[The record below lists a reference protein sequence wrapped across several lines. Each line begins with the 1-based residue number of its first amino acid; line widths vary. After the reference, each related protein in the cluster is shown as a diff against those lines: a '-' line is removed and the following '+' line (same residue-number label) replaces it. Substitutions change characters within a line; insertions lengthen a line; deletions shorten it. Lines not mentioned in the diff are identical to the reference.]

1 MIRVMIV
8 DDEPSALD
16 RYSDYVNGCGL
27 GFTVVAT
34 CSAAQPAIEQLRT
47 VNPDVVLTDIRMPG
61 KNGLQMIDEMRTGGW
76 NGYAVVISG
85 HDDFEFAREAMR
97 LQMVDYLLKPIF
109 PDDMIA
115 LLERLQQKGF
125 RSPAPEVGLLP
136 DVDWERLPSFI
147 RKAVDYARN
156 NYESHLSLTEAA
168 DHACVNPTYLSTAF
182 SQHCG
187 VSFVEFGHRIRV
199 QAAGE
204 LLRDTDL
211 TLADVAERVG
221 CTDASHL
228 NRLFR
233 KVTGETPGRF
243 RTH

>member
-1 MIRVMIV
+1 
-8 DDEPSALD
+8 
-16 RYSDYVNGCGL
+16 VNGSDL
-27 GFTVVAT
+27 GFSVVAT
-34 CSAAQPAIEQLRT
+34 CSAAQPALEQIRT

-61 KNGLQMIDEMRTGGW
+61 KNGLQMIDQMRTAGW
-76 NGYAVVISG
+76 EGYAVVISG

-109 PDDMIA
+109 PEDMTA
-115 LLERLQQKGF
+115 LLERLLEKGF
-125 RSPAPEVGLLP
+125 RSSTPESEILP

-147 RKAVDYARN
+147 RKAVDYARS
-156 NYESHLSLTEAA
+156 NYENHLSLTDAA

-187 VSFVEFGHRIRV
+187 VSFVEFCHRVRV
-199 QAAGE
+199 GAAQK
-204 LLRDTDL
+204 LLRQPEL

-233 KVTGETPGRF
+233 KVTGETPGQF

>member
-1 MIRVMIV
+1 MTRVMIV
-8 DDEPSALD
+8 DDEPSALE
-16 RYSDYVNGCGL
+16 RYSDYVNGSGL

-34 CSAAQPAIEQLRT
+34 CSAAQPAVEKLRT

-61 KNGLQMIDEMRTGGW
+61 KNGLQMIEEMRSGGW
-76 NGYAVVISG
+76 DGYAVVISG
-85 HDDFEFAREAMR
+85 HDDFEFVREAMR

-109 PDDMIA
+109 PDDMTE
-115 LLERLQQKGF
+115 LLERLRQKAS
-125 RSPAPEVGLLP
+125 RSPAPGTELLP
-136 DVDWERLPSFI
+136 GVDWEHLPSFI

-156 NYESHLSLTEAA
+156 NYERHLSLTEAA
-168 DHACVNPTYLSTAF
+168 DHGCVNPTYLSTVF

-187 VSFVEFGHRIRV
+187 VSFVEFCHRVRV
-199 QAAGE
+199 AAAQE
-204 LLRDTDL
+204 LLRNTDL

-233 KVTGETPGRF
+233 KVTGKTPGRF
-243 RTH
+243 RAH